1 MWVASVYES
10 LYRVRKRSRVV
21 WQKQED
27 GAKHREK
34 KARLIFATRVNL
46 LGRAGA
52 ASGRVGTTV
61 RSLRRYIRYFCI
73 LTICI
78 QYAGIRYTV
87 I

>member
-1 MWVASVYES
+1 VWIASVYES

-46 LGRAGA
+46 LGRAGPLPAESAQRFA
-52 ASGRVGTTV
+52 ACAD
-61 RSLRRYIRYFCI
+61 IFDPF
-73 LTICI
+73 
-78 QYAGIRYTV
+78 AF
-87 I
+87 